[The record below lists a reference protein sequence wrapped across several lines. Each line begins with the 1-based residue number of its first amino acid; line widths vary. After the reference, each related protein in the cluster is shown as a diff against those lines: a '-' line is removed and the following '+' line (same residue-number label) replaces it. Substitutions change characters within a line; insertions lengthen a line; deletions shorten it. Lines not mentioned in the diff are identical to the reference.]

1 MIKKEGGLHFTKNF
15 IRIDRVELRLE
26 RRVIVEREKWSE
38 KIEREGKITAIR
50 VEDCF
55 LRDLGY
61 GKITPEN
68 FYFEMGENKK
78 AEYGFCYKNKEK
90 TVKLPYRDA
99 DAESVRQYRYYQLF
113 LNKDRDENSPKFEI
127 NWNGKK
133 LELSDGE
140 FILSCDYL
148 GPNKTDYYQSHEKSV
163 EKLAEMLFATR
174 NFAGSMIWPSRKKED
189 RPTVNQARGMFLK
202 DRVDLTL
209 QNLKQYFDSGFQKDQ
224 CQNKIMGQAFADA
237 EAWYRRFED
246 FHHFIDY
253 FYLQDFVVEE
263 SGEYKVIYFEKYED
277 YLQEISGLLEK
288 RKMRME
294 EAFRK
299 VKWYRLPE
307 QGTCIVVDFEMN
319 PISERGF
326 EENEDFSREIIQI
339 GAIMLNEKGEEI
351 DSYKGYIKPEFSKK
365 MNPAIIKLTGITEY
379 ELQNS
384 NTFEKAINEFAD
396 WCMAKGKCL
405 VFSWSESDYVQIYN
419 EVKAK
424 KISPQG
430 NLEYILK
437 NWWDLQAEFGIAV
450 KKKHQLSLR
459 KALEIM
465 GELYDGKAHD
475 ALADARNTVS
485 LFHLMQNRTEFE
497 KRFAIISSV
506 KKSEDMK
513 KEKAGNTGMFSLG
526 DLFGKDWA
534 SE

>member
-1 MIKKEGGLHFTKNF
+1 MERKKW
-15 IRIDRVELRLE
+15 I
-26 RRVIVEREKWSE
+26 E
-38 KIEREGKITAIR
+38 KIERERKITAIR
-50 VEDCF
+50 TEDCF
-55 LRDLGY
+55 FRDLGY
-61 GKITPEN
+61 GRITPQN
-68 FYFEMGENKK
+68 FYFEVDENKR
-78 AEYGFCYKNKEK
+78 AEYGFCSKNKER

-113 LNKDRDENSPKFEI
+113 LNKDRGENSPKFEI

-148 GPNKTDYYQSHEKSV
+148 GPNKRDYYEVHGQDV
-163 EKLAEMLFATR
+163 EKLTEMLFATR
-174 NFAGSMIWPSRKKED
+174 NFAGSMVWPSRRKEG
-189 RPTVNQARGMFLK
+189 RVTVNQARGMFLK

-209 QNLKQYFDSGFQKDQ
+209 QNMKQYFDSGFQKDQ
-224 CQNKIMGQAFADA
+224 CQNRVIGQAFADA
-237 EAWYRRFED
+237 ETWYRRFED

-263 SGEYKVIYFEKYED
+263 GDEYKVIYFEKYEE

-319 PISERGF
+319 PIEERGF

-384 NTFEKAINEFAD
+384 NTFEKAIKEFVD

-419 EVKAK
+419 EAKAK
-424 KISPQG
+424 KISTQG

-437 NWWDLQAEFGIAV
+437 NWWDLQAEFCIAV
-450 KKKHQLSLR
+450 KKKRRLSLR
-459 KALEIM
+459 KALEMM
-465 GELYDGKAHD
+465 GERYRGKVHD

-485 LFHLMQNRTEFE
+485 LFHLLQNRKELE
-497 KRFAIISSV
+497 KRFDLIGSINT
-506 KKSEDMK
+506 SENWK
-513 KEKAGNTGMFSLG
+513 KERASNAGMFSLG

-534 SE
+534 SK